1 MGLIMKADDI
11 LITNNDPER
20 FDFCHTLY
28 WNFKPVKRIEKGR
41 IDGELSTLENAK
53 LIRTFKNKFKLEM
66 GEYEVTSREPQ
77 NFKSFTKMSYLKL
90 YAKQYLKI
98 NL

>member
-1 MGLIMKADDI
+1 MTADDI

-28 WNFKPVKRIEKGR
+28 WDFKPVTRIEQGR
-41 IDGELSTLENAK
+41 INGELSTLENAK

-66 GEYEVTSREPQ
+66 GEYEVSTREPQ
-77 NFKSFTKMSYLKL
+77 KFKSFTKMAYLKR
-90 YAKQYLKI
+90 YAKEYLKI